1 MSIKQIQ
8 INIKKEYFDIV
19 PRPIDSEYKSLM
31 ESMREDGQQIPIVV
45 NQEGTILDGHT
56 RYEICKELNIQPIYE
71 IKKFDDKIDEKNYV
85 IITNL
90 SRRNLNLAQRAEILF
105 EWWTHEKE
113 KSYRLAGKR
122 RARTMRKYGGGRKS
136 KNTHGQLAIKLGKMI
151 GCGHTSAWKIM
162 SVLQRADKTILNSL
176 REGEITIAQAY
187 DKTFGIVRISNA
199 IKYPKSYELH
209 TKIRH
214 QFCLSCSEKTKVVD
228 KKECHV
234 HGRICC
240 TKCEWG
246 I

>member
-1 MSIKQIQ
+1 MSKQIQ

-31 ESMREDGQQIPIVV
+31 ESMREDGQHIPIVV

-71 IKKFDDKIDEKNYV
+71 IKKFDDKVDEKNYV

-90 SRRNLNLAQRAEILF
+90 SRRNLNLAQRAELLF

-122 RARTMRKYGGGRKS
+122 RSRTVHSGGGRRS
-136 KNTHGQLAIKLGKMI
+136 KNTHGQLANKLGKMI
-151 GCGHTSAWKIM
+151 GCGHTSAWKIT
-162 SVLQRADKTILNSL
+162 SLLQRADKTILMQL
-176 REGEITIAQAY
+176 REGEITIAEAY
-187 DKTFGIVRISNA
+187 NKTFGIVAISNA
-199 IKYPKSYELH
+199 IKYPKSNELH

-214 QFCLSCSEKTKVVD
+214 QFCLSCGEKTKVVD